1 MKWKLY
7 QNKGENNMS
16 KQAENFKNLVKG
28 NSISSITMALSMVQS
43 SVRDELMKEFKVS
56 TTEELAFKLK
66 QYGKQLY

>member
-28 NSISSITMALSMVQS
+28 NSVSSITMALSMVQP

-56 TTEELAFKLK
+56 TIEELAFKLK
-66 QYGKQLY
+66 QY

>member
-28 NSISSITMALSMVQS
+28 NSVSSITMALSMVQPF
-43 SVRDELMKEFKVS
+43 VRDELMKEFKVS
-56 TTEELAFKLK
+56 TTEELAFKL
-66 QYGKQLY
+66 Q